1 MSNKEKFIRLV
12 EVLERDKA
20 SALRVSDSL
29 PFFQDG
35 DEHFN
40 YKVVRIIQEY
50 LRLIDLG
57 KL

>member
-40 YKVVRIIQEY
+40 LYGAIPTPY
-50 LRLIDLG
+50 SSA
-57 KL
+57 